1 MFALHRRRRI
11 IIAVSVVA
19 GVFLLLVTMG
29 IFGLLR
35 GPGAAGGTGH
45 AGHEASATP
54 SSAAPVVQPRPIVA
68 TSDPERFVRALARA
82 LFTWDTRHP
91 GGVSEWAQTLVD
103 AADADEASAV
113 ASDVRNY
120 LPGPEYWGRLG
131 DYGTRQWIE
140 MESVVVPSTW
150 WTAIAQAAP
159 GQAPA
164 DAAAFTIVG
173 VRQRAGTWGEQEMRT
188 SRRISFTVFIACPAD
203 DPCVLLRLSRPDSP
217 LE

>member
-1 MFALHRRRRI
+1 M
-11 IIAVSVVA
+11 
-19 GVFLLLVTMG
+19 
-29 IFGLLR
+29 
-35 GPGAAGGTGH
+35 
-45 AGHEASATP
+45 
-54 SSAAPVVQPRPIVA
+54 
-68 TSDPERFVRALARA
+68 ARA

-113 ASDVRNY
+113 AADVRNY

-131 DYGTRQWIE
+131 DYGTRQRIE
-140 MESVVVPSTW
+140 VESVVVPSTW

-159 GQAPA
+159 GQLPA

-188 SRRISFTVFIACPAD
+188 SRRISFTVFIACPAV
-203 DPCVLLRLSRPDSP
+203 DPCVLLRISRPDSP